1 MEGKETVLNSAEC
14 DCIILDIILPMI
26 DGLTLL
32 RKLRAI
38 KKTTPVLLLTARD
51 SVDDKVVGLD
61 SGADDYLT
69 KPFSFDEL
77 LARIRVLLRRQ
88 TDLKETVLTLGD
100 LSMDTISREV
110 KRGSKIIELTSKE
123 YSILEYFLRNKNR
136 VLTKTQIAE
145 HVWNYDFEYS
155 SNIVEVYVRYLRRKI
170 DEGHHAKLIHTIRG
184 GGGQRWAIY
193 DKSIVVSGET
203 LGYIRVGRSLQ
214 ETIYALGN
222 LKTILFISVPLY
234 IILASIGGFFLADRA
249 LRPIDYITKTARDIS
264 RSHLSKRLQ
273 MPKTEDEVG
282 RLSTT
287 FNEMLDRLEASF
299 KKERQFTSDASH
311 ELRTPVAIISAQAEQ
326 GLSLLKNKQ
335 NKECTNAFISIQA
348 ECRKM
353 SYLIS
358 QLLMLNKSDEGK
370 YELNLEILDL
380 NLIAEEVANEF
391 KSLASKKEIEI
402 IFNSQDNI
410 LINADQTLITRMLIN
425 LVDNATRYTQSG
437 GNVEISLSKE
447 NDSAIIKVSDTGK
460 GI

>member
-1 MEGKETVLNSAEC
+1 MKIRMNVKFKITVWYAVFLTILLSAFSVFFYIIISRILYTNNVQLIKADANQAISIIQTEG
-14 DCIILDIILPMI
+14 DII
-26 DGLTLL
+26 
-32 RKLRAI
+32 
-38 KKTTPVLLLTARD
+38 
-51 SVDDKVVGLD
+51 
-61 SGADDYLT
+61 
-69 KPFSFDEL
+69 
-77 LARIRVLLRRQ
+77 
-88 TDLKETVLTLGD
+88 
-100 LSMDTISREV
+100 
-110 KRGSKIIELTSKE
+110 
-123 YSILEYFLRNKNR
+123 
-136 VLTKTQIAE
+136 QIAE
-145 HVWNYDFEYS
+145 PYR
-155 SNIVEVYVRYLRRKI
+155 IVATNTFFVVFDKNGNKGLEGEALPEIVNLEIK
-170 DEGHHAKLIHTIRG
+170 DETIRYISV
-184 GGGQRWAIY
+184 GGQRWAIY

-335 NKECTNAFISIQA
+335 NKECANAFISIQA

-370 YELNLEILDL
+370 YELNLETLDL

-391 KSLASKKEIEI
+391 KSLSTKKEIEI

-410 LINADQTLITRMLIN
+410 LISADQTLITRMLIN

-437 GNVEISLSKE
+437 GTVEISLSKE

-460 GI
+460 GIEKKDIDHIFDRFYQANEARNGQGSGLGLSIVKWIVQIHKGEVSVESEPGKGSTFTVKLPMEN

>member
-1 MEGKETVLNSAEC
+1 MNIKFKITMWYAVFLTVLLSAFSVFFYA
-14 DCIILDIILPMI
+14 IISRILYTNNVQLIKADANQAISIIQTEGDII
-26 DGLTLL
+26 
-32 RKLRAI
+32 
-38 KKTTPVLLLTARD
+38 
-51 SVDDKVVGLD
+51 
-61 SGADDYLT
+61 
-69 KPFSFDEL
+69 
-77 LARIRVLLRRQ
+77 
-88 TDLKETVLTLGD
+88 
-100 LSMDTISREV
+100 
-110 KRGSKIIELTSKE
+110 
-123 YSILEYFLRNKNR
+123 
-136 VLTKTQIAE
+136 QIAE
-145 HVWNYDFEYS
+145 PYR
-155 SNIVEVYVRYLRRKI
+155 IVATNTFFVVFDKNGNKGLEGEALPEIVNLEIKDEAIRYI
-170 DEGHHAKLIHTIRG
+170 SV
-184 GGGQRWAIY
+184 GGQRWAIY
-193 DKSIVVSGET
+193 DKSIVTAGET

-234 IILASIGGFFLADRA
+234 IVLASIGGFFLADRA

-326 GLSLLKNKQ
+326 GLALLKNKQ
-335 NKECTNAFISIQA
+335 NKECADAFMSIQA

-370 YELNLEILDL
+370 YELNLETLDL

-391 KSLASKKEIEI
+391 KSLSSKKEIKI

-425 LVDNATRYTQSG
+425 LVDNATRYTSSG
-437 GNVEISLSKE
+437 GTVKISLLKE
-447 NDSAIIKVSDTGK
+447 NDSAVIKVSDTGK
-460 GI
+460 GIEKKDIDHIFDRFYQANEARNGQGSGLGLSIVKWIVQVHKGEVSVESEPGKGSTFTVRLPVEN

>member
-1 MEGKETVLNSAEC
+1 MKIRMNIKFKITVWYAVFLTVLLSAFSVFFYA
-14 DCIILDIILPMI
+14 IISRILYTNNVQLIKADANQAISIIQTEGDII
-26 DGLTLL
+26 
-32 RKLRAI
+32 
-38 KKTTPVLLLTARD
+38 
-51 SVDDKVVGLD
+51 
-61 SGADDYLT
+61 
-69 KPFSFDEL
+69 
-77 LARIRVLLRRQ
+77 
-88 TDLKETVLTLGD
+88 
-100 LSMDTISREV
+100 
-110 KRGSKIIELTSKE
+110 
-123 YSILEYFLRNKNR
+123 
-136 VLTKTQIAE
+136 QIAE
-145 HVWNYDFEYS
+145 PYR
-155 SNIVEVYVRYLRRKI
+155 IVATNTFFVVFDKNGNKGLEGEALPEIVNLEIKDEAIRYI
-170 DEGHHAKLIHTIRG
+170 SV
-184 GGGQRWAIY
+184 GGQRWAIY
-193 DKSIVVSGET
+193 DKSVVAAGQT

-234 IILASIGGFFLADRA
+234 IVLASIGGFFLADRA

-326 GLSLLKNKQ
+326 GLALLKSRQ
-335 NKECTNAFISIQA
+335 NKECADAFMSIQA

-370 YELNLEILDL
+370 YELNLETLDL
-380 NLIAEEVANEF
+380 NLITEEVANEF
-391 KSLASKKEIEI
+391 KSLSSRKEIKI

-425 LVDNATRYTQSG
+425 LVDNATRYTSSG
-437 GNVEISLSKE
+437 GTVEISLLKE
-447 NDSAIIKVSDTGK
+447 NDYAVIKVSDTGK
-460 GI
+460 GIEKKDIDHIFDRFYQANEARNGLGSGLGLSIVKWIVQVHKGEVSVESEPGKGSIFTVRLPMAN